1 MFGIWMFII
10 YKMYTIWKQMYRYY
24 ILFGYYSN
32 YPNQAKLRENWVEW
46 RNENSRGILIR
57 WASGQV
63 SFSSGTRINSI
74 PIVSGEIYR
83 LLGGSCSTHGSHRY
97 RSEIVYNTVSMLLHC
112 AAAFHASEGL
122 FKFGLPILLF
132 PFVFFGPRILIRC
145 PFKWKL
151 MPG

>member
-83 LLGGSCSTHGSHRY
+83 LLGGSCSTHASIPIRDCVQHGIDVVALCSCIPRER
-97 RSEIVYNTVSMLLHC
+97 RSLQVWSPHSPVS
-112 AAAFHASEGL
+112 F
-122 FKFGLPILLF
+122 
-132 PFVFFGPRILIRC
+132 RIFRPSYLNSVSI
-145 PFKWKL
+145 
-151 MPG
+151 